1 MDLPYI
7 KQYVLDFNKINIENN
22 PSIVSHYS
30 CPVANFSKEVI
41 QNLAKARLNFNG
53 GLAKLGFT
61 SLVKQATASQSEQGK
76 SEGFD
81 SCDRPSNLAQMG
93 SKYNFLV
100 SVTLKFAGW
109 LRKKWGTS
117 SLSL

>member
-7 KQYVLDFNKINIENN
+7 KQYVLDFNKINIEND
-22 PSIVSHYS
+22 PSILSDYRS
-30 CPVANFSKEVI
+30 PVANFSKGVI

-53 GLAKLGFT
+53 GLAKPGLT
-61 SLVKQATASQSEQGK
+61 SLVKQATASQGEQGK
-76 SEGFD
+76 FEGFD
-81 SCDRPSNLAQMG
+81 SCDRPSNLAQIG
-93 SKYNFLV
+93 SKCNFWV

-109 LRKKWGTS
+109 PRKKWGTS